1 MSTNFRKSLLG
12 IAAGAVLGSVVV
24 AASPE
29 SLFRNGDFSRIE
41 ATGLPSDWNFSPA
54 FSSGKTPVDT
64 RSYAVPAVFDRPVL
78 RTESAAL
85 NWDYFGQTVNGVQ
98 GGSNYVFSLTHREAQ
113 GFNHTLVVSITQ
125 YSKGKKINDDY
136 LDTSIPASMRWTV
149 WSKEF
154 TPEPGVDALGVFVYP
169 RGKGIALFSGISL
182 ALKQAGTAPAQ
193 ALPAQEETGVTL
205 SPADLLQWKKTNVR
219 ADLQSGT
226 CALAADG
233 ADFGLI
239 GPAEIPLDMVR
250 YPFLSLQVSQDTH
263 AGGLCVALNGNPLGI
278 VPVTDTDGVFSCD
291 LRVVPGLA
299 GKKTASL
306 ALYVVGKDK
315 QLFVDWIR
323 TANKPLAPTLEIA
336 KDKKYLLFVKPVFS
350 VNSYDTLPTRDEIGK
365 PVVVALC
372 PNQFESASFCL
383 YTQKTLNQVTMEVS
397 DLKNKQ
403 GAVLPAAMIGMRTV
417 KVWYQGGSATSIEHG
432 PKNLVPELLLKN
444 DALIP
449 VDRDRQENVLKFEG
463 LPQDSAVLQPL
474 DIPPG
479 TTKEFWITV
488 SPPGP
493 AAPGLYEGKIT
504 VRALHEKPETLPVQ
518 ITILPFELSGP
529 GRVCGMY
536 GGFYAEPVLKNLAD
550 HGIDSLLIDPA
561 ALIKAT
567 RTNDTFAYDFSA
579 LAKALDTLHACRLD
593 KPVILN
599 PSWFEPL
606 YNIYSPA
613 STFAAAQKGMKKW
626 QTECLGDFA
635 AQLKRFL
642 TGNKYENIYIYGVD
656 EPSFSQWA
664 QKNSLLEVTRFYRCK
679 EIFAVLQAAGLKTT
693 TAIMDTETLD
703 ALGPLL
709 DLPIYAVGVIDQI
722 MTENLQGKW
731 RAGLYYPHP
740 NESPAYNR
748 AVFGLFCWY
757 SRMLGF
763 ASWIYM
769 GDDSAKAY
777 NDFADF
783 WGNRYP
789 GYVYPAKDGVIDTI
803 EWEAFRAAIND
814 LRYLNTLQACV
825 EHGKNITGAETL
837 RLESMDLLGKTPG
850 FIRGKDIEEIAGTV
864 RPEQFQAF
872 RQAVIDKILAWKR
885 LEGMKRGHP

>member
-1 MSTNFRKSLLG
+1 MCCLLG
-12 IAAGAVLGSVVV
+12 IVAGAVLGSAVVTV
-24 AASPE
+24 GPE
-29 SLFRNGDFSRIE
+29 NLFRNGVFSRIE
-41 ATGLPSDWNFSPA
+41 ATGLPSDWNISPA

-64 RSYAVPAVFDRPVL
+64 RSYAVPTVFDRPVL
-78 RTESAAL
+78 RTESAAV
-85 NWDYFGQTVNGVQ
+85 NWDYFSQTVNGVQ

-125 YSKGKKINDDY
+125 YSKGKKIHSDY

-154 TPEPGVDALGVFVYP
+154 TPEPGVDALSVVVFP

-193 ALPAQEETGVTL
+193 AWPAQEETGVTL

-233 ADFGLI
+233 ADYGLI
-239 GPAEIPLDMVR
+239 GPAEIPLDTAR

-263 AGGLCVALNGNPLGI
+263 AGGLCIALNGNPLGI
-278 VPVTDTDGVFSCD
+278 VPVTDAGGVLCYD
-291 LRVVPGLA
+291 LRAVPGLA

-350 VNSYDTLPTRDEIGK
+350 VNSYDTFPTRDEIGK
-365 PVVVALC
+365 PVIVTLC
-372 PNQFESASFCL
+372 TNQFESASFCL
-383 YTQKTLNQVTMEVS
+383 YTRKTLNQVTMEVS
-397 DLKNKQ
+397 DLKDKQ
-403 GAVLPAAMIGMRTV
+403 GAVLPAAMIDVRTV
-417 KVWYQGGSATSIEHG
+417 KVWYQGGSATDIAQG
-432 PKNLVPELLLKN
+432 PKNLAPELLLKN
-444 DALIP
+444 DALIS
-449 VDRDRQENVLKFEG
+449 VDRDRQENVLTFEG
-463 LPQDSAVLQPL
+463 LPQDSAALQPL
-474 DIPPG
+474 DIPAG

-488 SPPGP
+488 SPPK

-504 VRALHEKPETLPVQ
+504 VRALNEKPETLPVQ
-518 ITILPFELSGP
+518 ITILPFALSGP

-536 GGFYAEPVLKNLAD
+536 GDFYTAPVLKNLAD
-550 HGIDSLLIDPA
+550 HGIDSLLINIH
-561 ALIKAT
+561 ALVKAT
-567 RTNDTFAYDFSA
+567 RTDDTFAYDFSA
-579 LAKALDTLHACRLD
+579 LAKALDTLHAFGLD

-599 PSWFEPL
+599 PNWVEPL
-606 YNIYSPA
+606 RLIYAPA
-613 STFAAAQKGMKKW
+613 STVAAAQKGMKKW
-626 QTECLGDFA
+626 QAERLRDFS
-635 AQLKRFL
+635 AQLKSFL
-642 TGNKYENIYIYGVD
+642 TGNNYENVYIYGVD

-664 QKNSLLEVTRFYRCK
+664 QKRSSTLLVKRFYRCK
-679 EIFAVLQAAGLKTT
+679 EIFAALQAAGLKTT

-763 ASWIYM
+763 APWIYM
-769 GDDSAKAY
+769 ADGSAKAY
-777 NDFADF
+777 NDFAEF
-783 WGNRYP
+783 WGNRYS

-825 EHGKNITGAETL
+825 EHGKNIPGAETL
-837 RLESMDLLGKTPG
+837 RAESMDLLGKTPE
-850 FIRGKDIEEIAGTV
+850 FIRGKDILEIAGTV

-872 RQAVIDKILAWKR
+872 RQTVIEKILAWKK
-885 LEGMKRGHP
+885 LEGEGK